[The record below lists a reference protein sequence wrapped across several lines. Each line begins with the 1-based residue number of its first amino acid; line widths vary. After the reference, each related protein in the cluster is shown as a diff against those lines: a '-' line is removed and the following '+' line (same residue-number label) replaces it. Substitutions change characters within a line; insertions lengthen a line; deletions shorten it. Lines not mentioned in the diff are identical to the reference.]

1 MAGIGFVLRRLTQR
15 DDLLGLAQ
23 GYLLSAL
30 VSSGPWL
37 LTVLAIAG
45 VNLIGNAV
53 AGVNQVEQF
62 RIIIIYNFG
71 FSLLFSGPVLLVGTR
86 YLADRI
92 FVRDVSDAPSMFL
105 GAYGLIVL
113 TQAPLVVP
121 FYLWWV
127 QTDDLIRLGAI
138 TNYFLVAALWLV
150 TIFLSALKDYRT
162 IAVAFGLGMA
172 VAIGST
178 AWAGRAYGAAG
189 LCFSFSAGLA
199 VVVFLMVARLWAEY
213 PYGFARPWGFLAYF
227 RRFKALAAIGFF
239 ANAAAWIDKW
249 IMWLAPE
256 HSWPAHRMVS
266 YPAYDSAMFLAYLVI
281 VPTLA
286 LFIVQVET
294 EFFEQYKRF
303 YDAIQRHATRA
314 QIRDNQR
321 AIIGTVLRA
330 SRNLIVLQLVLCGL
344 VILLSPQIFAGLGVS
359 FTQLGMFRIGV
370 LGAMFHGLIMFACI
384 LLAYFDLRRDM
395 LIVNIV
401 FFALNAGFTT
411 ATLNMGFPYYGYGY
425 FLAALVTFLFTYGLI
440 VRRLGDL
447 PYLTFVKQNQSVTH

>member
-45 VNLIGNAV
+45 VNLIGTAV
-53 AGVNQVEQF
+53 AGIAQVEQF
-62 RIIIIYNFG
+62 RIVIIYNFG
-71 FSLLFSGPVLLVGTR
+71 FSLLFSGPILLVGTR

-92 FVRDVSDAPSMFL
+92 FTRDVSDAPSMFL
-105 GAYGLIVL
+105 GAYALIVA
-113 TQAPLVVP
+113 TQAPIVLA
-121 FYLWWV
+121 FYLWYV
-127 QTDDLIRLGAI
+127 QTDDLVRLGAI

-162 IAVAFGLGMA
+162 IATAFALGMV

-178 AWAGRAYGAAG
+178 AWAGKAFGAAG

-213 PYGFARPWGFLAYF
+213 PDGFNRPWDFLRYF
-227 RRFKALAAIGFF
+227 GRFKALAAIGFF

-249 IMWLAPE
+249 IMWAAPE
-256 HSWPAHRMVS
+256 RSWPAHGMVS

-314 QIRDNQR
+314 QIRENQR
-321 AIIGTVLRA
+321 AIIATVIRA
-330 SRNLIVLQLVLCGL
+330 SRNLIILQVVLCGL
-344 VILLSPQIFAGLGVS
+344 VILLSPEIFSGLGIS
-359 FTQLGMFRIGV
+359 FNQIGMFRIGV

-395 LIVNIV
+395 LMVNLI
-401 FFALNAGFTT
+401 FFGLNAAFT
-411 ATLNMGFPYYGYGY
+411 AVTLNLGFPYYGYGY
-425 FLAALVTFLFTYGLI
+425 FLAALATFLFAYGL
-440 VRRLGDL
+440 VARRLADL
-447 PYLTFVKQNQSVTH
+447 PYLTFVKQNQSVAS

>member
-45 VNLIGNAV
+45 VNLIGTAV
-53 AGVNQVEQF
+53 AGIAQVEQF
-62 RIIIIYNFG
+62 RIVIIYNFG

-92 FVRDVSDAPSMFL
+92 FTRDVSDAPSMFL
-105 GAYGLIVL
+105 GAYALIVA
-113 TQAPLVVP
+113 TQAPIVLA
-121 FYLWWV
+121 FYLWYV
-127 QTDDLIRLGAI
+127 QTDDLVRLGAI

-162 IAVAFGLGMA
+162 IAAAFALGMV

-178 AWAGRAYGAAG
+178 AWAGKAFGAAG

-199 VVVFLMVARLWAEY
+199 VIVFLMVARLWAEY
-213 PYGFARPWGFLAYF
+213 PYGFNRPWAFLRYF
-227 RRFKALAAIGFF
+227 GRFKALAAIGFF

-249 IMWLAPE
+249 IMWAAPE
-256 HSWPAHRMVS
+256 RSWPAHGMVS

-314 QIRDNQR
+314 QIRENQR
-321 AIIGTVLRA
+321 AIIGTVIRA
-330 SRNLIVLQLVLCGL
+330 SRNLIILQVVLCGL
-344 VILLSPQIFAGLGVS
+344 VILLSPEIFSGLGIS
-359 FTQLGMFRIGV
+359 FNQIGMFRIGV

-395 LIVNIV
+395 LMVNLI
-401 FFALNAGFTT
+401 FFGLNAAFTVV
-411 ATLNMGFPYYGYGY
+411 TLNLGFPYYGYGY
-425 FLAALVTFLFTYGLI
+425 FLAALATFLFAYGL
-440 VRRLGDL
+440 VARRLADL
-447 PYLTFVKQNQSVTH
+447 PYLTFVKQNQSVSS

>member
-45 VNLIGNAV
+45 VNLIGTAV
-53 AGVNQVEQF
+53 AGLSQVEQF

-92 FVRDVSDAPSMFL
+92 FMRDVSDAPSMFL
-105 GAYGLIVL
+105 GAYALIVL
-113 TQAPLVVP
+113 TQAPIVLT
-121 FYLWWV
+121 FYLWYV
-127 QTDDLIRLGAI
+127 QTDDLVRLGAI

-162 IAVAFGLGMA
+162 IALAFALGMV

-178 AWAGRAYGAAG
+178 AWAGKAYGAAG

-213 PYGFARPWGFLAYF
+213 PYGFTRPWSFLGYF
-227 RRFKALAAIGFF
+227 RRYKALAAIGFF
-239 ANAAAWIDKW
+239 TNAAAWIDKW
-249 IMWLAPE
+249 VMWLAPE

-286 LFIVQVET
+286 VFIVQVET

-303 YDAIQRHATRA
+303 YDAIQRHATLA
-314 QIRDNQR
+314 QIRENQR
-321 AIIGTVLRA
+321 AIIRTVIRA
-330 SRNLIVLQLVLCGL
+330 SRNLIILQAVLCGL
-344 VILLSPQIFAGLGVS
+344 VILVSPQIFAALGVS
-359 FTQLGMFRIGV
+359 FGQIGMFRIGV

-395 LIVNIV
+395 LVVALV
-401 FFALNAGFTT
+401 FFVTNLALSLV
-411 ATLNMGFPYYGYGY
+411 TLHMGFAYYGYGY
-425 FLAALVTFLFTYGLI
+425 FLAALATFVFTYALV
-440 VRRLGDL
+440 VRRLSDL
-447 PYLTFVKQNQSVTH
+447 PYLTFIKQNQSVAT